1 MTLDTFRYFWNN
13 LYCFRRK
20 LFPPAEDI
28 PKTVDNKKEIKE
40 TKPLAKSE
48 NIQKNDK
55 MLNGTEIKAK
65 VEDKEA
71 EELRLENEKFEAV
84 LDRNGVTENCGNNT
98 DFENEVIIENIRP
111 MEVFRGLEDTS
122 SDNVININRGLQK
135 QKLANESQVFRYNYK
150 ENIIYG
156 QLVMVEFGAMFRTLF
171 ILIH

>member
-1 MTLDTFRYFWNN
+1 
-13 LYCFRRK
+13 
-20 LFPPAEDI
+20 
-28 PKTVDNKKEIKE
+28 
-40 TKPLAKSE
+40 
-48 NIQKNDK
+48 
-55 MLNGTEIKAK
+55 MLNGIEIKAK